1 MSSSELVIVV
11 VWTLCLAGVI
21 LASWRGDREDDED
34 EEARED
40 DPSNRSN

>member
-11 VWTLCLAGVI
+11 IWTLCLAGVI
-21 LASWRGDREDDED
+21 LASRLGDWEDDED

-40 DPSNRSN
+40 DPTNRSN